1 VDDFEL
7 LFVDETTFSLNYPLR
22 NCWMRRGQQKT
33 ITAFSGKRQYL
44 HVIGAYNWCTDQVTC
59 LDVERKNSDT
69 FIEFLEKL
77 LVEVYPSQTVVLV
90 MDNASYHYSAKV
102 QAVLSLFEHRVH
114 VFWLPQYCPELN
126 LIERFWLHLK
136 QTAWANK
143 LYLSLQSLRHA
154 VHQVLHQQNEPSCL
168 ERLTFSKFF
177 R

>member
-1 VDDFEL
+1 M
-7 LFVDETTFSLNYPLR
+7 DETTLSLNYPVR
-22 NCWMRRGQQKT
+22 NCWMRRGQQKR
-33 ITAFSGKRQYL
+33 ITAFSGKREYL
-44 HVIGAYNWCTDQVTC
+44 HVIGAYNWRSDEVTY

-77 LVEVYPSQTVVLV
+77 LVKTYASQSVILV

-102 QAVLSLFEHRVH
+102 QAALSLFEHRVH

-126 LIERFWLHLK
+126 VIERFWLHLK
-136 QTAWANK
+136 HTAWANK
-143 LYLSLQSLRHA
+143 LYITLTALRQA
-154 VHQVLHQQNEPSCL
+154 IIQVLEQQSQPSCS